1 MNFLVVCTNAKKRPA
16 DFPIEKWIVE
26 EQIYTV
32 VERLEM
38 VRQNMAIGYV
48 LKEIDLSSVKNYK
61 AFHSKRFR
69 LATRVDLE
77 LHNLMQE
84 VIEEQN
90 EVTELV

>member
-1 MNFLVVCTNAKKRPA
+1 MSFLVVCVNAKKRPA
-16 DFPIEKWIVE
+16 DFPIEKWVVE

-32 VERLEM
+32 TEKLEM

-77 LHNLMQE
+77 LYNLMKE
-84 VIEEQN
+84 AVEKQN
-90 EVTELV
+90 EITELV